1 MSNLEKS
8 VAINLENTA
17 HYENI
22 SNLDI
27 TFRTGESD
35 SSVLLFN
42 IIKNNQPLLLSEEN
56 IKARIAIRGKGVMVV
71 APLEILDPFKGILKF
86 QLPNDVI
93 KRDGSYQAQVSV
105 AELGN
110 SDVVVV
116 ERTITFNVEKS
127 LFSKI
132 PSETK
137 LHYIVEFQ
145 ELEKTIMDRA
155 KAMDEAIKNGEDY
168 ASLIEKA
175 KEKGLSDI
183 QIAKSS
189 SIDELK
195 QLANSRISDLENKA
209 QAYSRTFDE
218 QKRYM
223 DEKHEAFKQSVN
235 SGGLVTSGSTSNWQK
250 AKITKDDGKI
260 MQITGFDFNN
270 PEQRIG
276 DSTQFIYVS
285 QAINYPRDVSTNGTV
300 EYLVVTSDE
309 TVQSAQ
315 SKANMAESNAKLY
328 ADDKFNKRYS
338 VIFDGTANGVG
349 STLYLN
355 ESLDQFILL
364 IFYGTFPGGDFTE
377 FGSPF
382 GGGKISLNP
391 SNLPDGDGNGGGVY
405 EFGLTKS
412 SRTSLTISNDV
423 YFDLGSQR
431 GSGANANR
439 GTINKIIGVRK

>member
-1 MSNLEKS
+1 MENLYLIKDLGALAGRDYRAKEIQNLQRIEQFALGLTTEFKLHQKAKTMQHFAEQIYYNGRSQAAVNKS
-8 VAINLENTA
+8 LQSQINAL
-17 HYENI
+17 
-22 SNLDI
+22 
-27 TFRTGESD
+27 
-35 SSVLLFN
+35 
-42 IIKNNQPLLLSEEN
+42 
-56 IKARIAIRGKGVMVV
+56 VV
-71 APLEILDPFKGILKF
+71 APRNNSANEIVQARVNVNGETFDTLKEHLDDWETKTQINKEETIRELNKTKQEILDIEYRFEPDKQEFLFVTELAPLTNAVMQSFWFDNRTGI
-86 QLPNDVI
+86 V
-93 KRDGSYQAQVSV
+93 YMTQA
-105 AELGN
+105 
-110 SDVVVV
+110 
-116 ERTITFNVEKS
+116 R
-127 LFSKI
+127 
-132 PSETK
+132 
-137 LHYIVEFQ
+137 
-145 ELEKTIMDRA
+145 
-155 KAMDEAIKNGEDY
+155 
-168 ASLIEKA
+168 
-175 KEKGLSDI
+175 
-183 QIAKSS
+183 
-189 SIDELK
+189 
-195 QLANSRISDLENKA
+195 
-209 QAYSRTFDE
+209 
-218 QKRYM
+218 
-223 DEKHEAFKQSVN
+223 
-235 SGGLVTSGSTSNWQK
+235 
-250 AKITKDDGKI
+250 
-260 MQITGFDFNN
+260 NN
-270 PEQRIG
+270 
-276 DSTQFIYVS
+276 
-285 QAINYPRDVSTNGTV
+285 
-300 EYLVVTSDE
+300 E

>member
-17 HYENI
+17 HYGNI

-42 IIKNNQPLLLSEEN
+42 ITKNNQPLLLSEEN

-127 LFSKI
+127 LFSMI

-175 KEKGLSDI
+175 K
-183 QIAKSS
+183 
-189 SIDELK
+189 
-195 QLANSRISDLENKA
+195 
-209 QAYSRTFDE
+209 
-218 QKRYM
+218 
-223 DEKHEAFKQSVN
+223 
-235 SGGLVTSGSTSNWQK
+235 
-250 AKITKDDGKI
+250 ITKDDGKI

-285 QAINYPRDVSTNGTV
+285 QAINYPRGVSTNGTV
-300 EYLVVTSDE
+300 EYLVVTSDYKRMTYRPNGTNKVFVKRKEAGSWSEWSELAINDYNTPFE

>member
-1 MSNLEKS
+1 
-8 VAINLENTA
+8 
-17 HYENI
+17 
-22 SNLDI
+22 NLDI

-42 IIKNNQPLLLSEEN
+42 ITKNNQPLLLSEEN

-127 LFSKI
+127 LFSMI

-195 QLANSRISDLENKA
+195 QLANSHITDLENKA
-209 QAYSRTFDE
+209 QSYSRTFDE

-250 AKITKDDGKI
+250 SKITKDDGKI
-260 MQITGFDFNN
+260 TQITGFDFNN
-270 PEQRIG
+270 PEQRVG

-285 QAINYPRDVSTNGTV
+285 QAINYPRGVSTNGIV
-300 EYLVVTSDE
+300 EYLVVTSD
-309 TVQSAQ
+309 
-315 SKANMAESNAKLY
+315 Y
-328 ADDKFNKRYS
+328 KRMTYR
-338 VIFDGTANGVG
+338 
-349 STLYLN
+349 
-355 ESLDQFILL
+355 
-364 IFYGTFPGGDFTE
+364 P
-377 FGSPF
+377 
-382 GGGKISLNP
+382 
-391 SNLPDGDGNGGGVY
+391 
-405 EFGLTKS
+405 
-412 SRTSLTISNDV
+412 
-423 YFDLGSQR
+423 
-431 GSGANANR
+431 
-439 GTINKIIGVRK
+439 